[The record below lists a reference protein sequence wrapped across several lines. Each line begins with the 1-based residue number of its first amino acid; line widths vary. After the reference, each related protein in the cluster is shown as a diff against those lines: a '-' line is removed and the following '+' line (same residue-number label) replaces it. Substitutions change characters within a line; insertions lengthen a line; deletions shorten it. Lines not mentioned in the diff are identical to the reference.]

1 MSERTEYGDIATKLL
16 FENEKVK
23 VWEMRLDPG
32 ESTDVHKHDFDNILI
47 QISGDR
53 VAVEPDPAT
62 EGPYNEYLEAE
73 VFPGN
78 VIYVEKGGIEK
89 AVNVGK
95 ETYYEIVVELKD

>member
-53 VAVEPDPAT
+53 VAVVGGGPAGLT
-62 EGPYNEYLEAE
+62 AAYLLAQRGHPVTVFEADT
-73 VFPGN
+73 VL
-78 VIYVEKGGIEK
+78 GGISQT
-89 AVNVGK
+89 AR
-95 ETYYEIVVELKD
+95 